1 MDYTKEQLQKIEEL
15 AKILTPATE
24 MATLLGF
31 DEDLFML
38 DLSTKG
44 NPARR
49 AFMTGMA
56 GTAKTLRQK
65 NLELAN
71 ACAPSAI
78 EQCFHDLR
86 QMLNDL

>member
-15 AKILTPATE
+15 AKILTPSNE
-24 MATLLGF
+24 IATLMSF
-31 DEDLFML
+31 DEDLFLL
-38 DLSTKG
+38 DLVTKG

-49 AFMTGMA
+49 AFMKGMA
-56 GTAKTLRQK
+56 STAKTLRQK

-78 EQCFHDLR
+78 EQCFRDLK